1 MINKNWFFVFLLIL
15 IPILGFSQDGWIPYR
30 SPEGG
35 FKVATKGI
43 FKEVLT
49 HAETGIGK
57 ITVHNLVYQDKEEA
71 TNPVF
76 VIMYYDFPDKS
87 MHSDSTEVVQDFFKE
102 TIESAIVSTGGT
114 LIYDSEVSLHG
125 FKGKQW
131 RINYSDNQGMIKT
144 QAFLVENRYYSL
156 SVMSPT
162 EGGTLDINKFFNS
175 FRLIAYEKG

>member
-1 MINKNWFFVFLLIL
+1 MINKNSLLAFVLIL
-15 IPILGFSQDGWIPYR
+15 IPILGFSQEGWIPYR

-57 ITVHNLVYQDKEEA
+57 ITVHNLVYQDKEA
-71 TNPVF
+71 TSPVF
-76 VIMYYDFPDKS
+76 VIMYYDFPEES
-87 MHSDSTEVVQDFFKE
+87 IHSDSSEVVQDFFKE
-102 TIESAIVSTGGT
+102 TIESAVASTSGT
-114 LIYDSEVSLHG
+114 LIYESEVSLHG

-131 RINYSDNQGMIKT
+131 RINYSENQGMIKT

-162 EGGTLDINKFFNS
+162 EGGALDINKFFNS